1 MRHKKDDYDK
11 ICLASVM
18 QSFKKYYKCPGSK
31 FQVQNV
37 RTMNSVN
44 MYLYALL
51 WTIPFNMGGYVTI
64 IFMILEK
71 ISRLMCFQPNCPD
84 FLLKLSGIL
93 DPRMP
98 PFGRSGVL
106 VQKNPLVLIFCYFQ
120 QNQFKLFCK
129 LPSSV
134 QAQLN

>member
-1 MRHKKDDYDK
+1 MTRSIWPVLCRASK
-11 ICLASVM
+11 ITINVLDLK
-18 QSFKKYYKCPGSK
+18 FK
-31 FQVQNV
+31 VQNV

-64 IFMILEK
+64 IFMIWEK
-71 ISRLMCFQPNCPD
+71 ISRLMCFQPKCPY

-98 PFGRSGVL
+98 PFRRSGAL
-106 VQKNPLVLIFCYFQ
+106 AHTKGCCKKPLVLIFCYFQ
-120 QNQFKLFCK
+120 QNQFKVF
-129 LPSSV
+129 
-134 QAQLN
+134 